1 MLVKIMAGI
10 DLRLSPVQPFAP
22 HTKETTSR
30 IEYRLIELAK
40 KRRLVLKILNS
51 QAMTEKS
58 WNLVS
63 VNVVTLEEL
72 DESATDRVRRR
83 FLSLPNPVNEPA
95 SFFYDVQSA

>member
-10 DLRLSPVQPFAP
+10 DLRLSPFQPFTP

-30 IEYRLIELAK
+30 IEYRFIELAE
-40 KRRLVLKILNS
+40 KRRLILKILNG

-72 DESATDRVRRR
+72 DESPTDGFRWR
-83 FLSLPNPVNEPA
+83 FSSIPNPT
-95 SFFYDVQSA
+95 Y